1 MQSNNDIVV
10 ENKIIRRKLLEKKL
24 NFTNQKKAARLINLL
39 ESAVSN
45 ASFELNKLHREIEK
59 LKEHKDATQ

>member
-1 MQSNNDIVV
+1 MQSNNDIVA

-39 ESAVSN
+39 ENAVCN
-45 ASFELNKLHREIEK
+45 ASFELNKLSREIKK
-59 LKEHKDATQ
+59 LEENKDATQ